1 MKILLIQKMKQYM
14 NKETLQSFL
23 LFLGLYVFI
32 YYQAIPEEI
41 STKVFDEF
49 EKQNQEIKKDMVE
62 LHKSILHKRDQI
74 KQLNQVL
81 ETLNGKKDKVSLL
94 HIQDMICALKIG
106 HYSMRLI

>member
-1 MKILLIQKMKQYM
+1 M

-81 ETLNGKKDKVSLL
+81 ESLNGKKDKVRLL
-94 HIQDMICALKIG
+94 HVQDMTYAVKIVY
-106 HYSMRLI
+106 YSI

>member
-1 MKILLIQKMKQYM
+1 M

-49 EKQNQEIKKDMVE
+49 EKQNQEIKKDMID
-62 LHKSILHKRDQI
+62 LHKSILHKREQI

-81 ETLNGKKDKVSLL
+81 ESLNGKKDKVRLL
-94 HIQDMICALKIG
+94 HMQDIISWITQVIVFIIKLDETN
-106 HYSMRLI
+106 

>member
-1 MKILLIQKMKQYM
+1 M

-49 EKQNQEIKKDMVE
+49 EKQNQEIKKDMID
-62 LHKSILHKRDQI
+62 LHKSILHKREQI

-81 ETLNGKKDKVSLL
+81 EGLNGKKDKVRLL
-94 HIQDMICALKIG
+94 HMQDII
-106 HYSMRLI
+106 SWIT

>member
-1 MKILLIQKMKQYM
+1 M

-49 EKQNQEIKKDMVE
+49 EKQNQEIKKDMID
-62 LHKSILHKRDQI
+62 LHKSILHKREQI

-81 ETLNGKKDKVSLL
+81 ESLNGKKDKVRLL
-94 HIQDMICALKIG
+94 HMQDIISLENLSYGIYYKT
-106 HYSMRLI
+106 R

>member
-1 MKILLIQKMKQYM
+1 M

-49 EKQNQEIKKDMVE
+49 EKQNQEIKKDMID
-62 LHKSILHKRDQI
+62 LHKSILHKREQI

-81 ETLNGKKDKVSLL
+81 ESLNGKKDKVRLL
-94 HIQDMICALKIG
+94 HMQDIISWKT
-106 HYSMRLI
+106 

>member
-1 MKILLIQKMKQYM
+1 M

-49 EKQNQEIKKDMVE
+49 EKQNQEIKKDMID
-62 LHKSILHKRDQI
+62 LHKSILHKREQI

-81 ETLNGKKDKVSLL
+81 ESLNGKKDKVRLL
-94 HIQDMICALKIG
+94 HMQDII
-106 HYSMRLI
+106 SWIT